1 MARVTEEAPDEAANE
16 AAEGGRMGTRPN
28 GRTTGQRPT
37 GERRTAILGAAARLF
52 AAHGYRGVTIDDLGR
67 AVGTTGPALY
77 RHFPGKEALLG
88 AVLVDISDRLSRR
101 GRELVAG
108 SDGPGAA
115 LEALLRGHI
124 EFSLDEPDLITVH
137 DRELGNLTDEDRRRV
152 RSLQRGYVEEW
163 VNVLAELRPGASRAT
178 LLASVHAA
186 FGLLNSTPHSRGALS
201 RGDMAALLL
210 RMGSAALLAGDPVAE
225 RSGDPAG
232 NPAPMPT

>member
-1 MARVTEEAPDEAANE
+1 
-16 AAEGGRMGTRPN
+16 MGTRPN
-28 GRTTGQRPT
+28 GQRPT

-88 AVLVDISDRLSRR
+88 EVLVDISERLARR

-108 SDGPGAA
+108 ADGPQAA

-137 DRELGNLTDEDRRRV
+137 DRELGNLTDQDRRRV
-152 RSLQRGYVEEW
+152 RRLQRGYVEEW
-163 VNVLAELRPGASRAT
+163 VSVLAELRPQAPQAT
-178 LLASVHAA
+178 LRASVQAA
-186 FGLLNSTPHSRGALS
+186 FGLLNSTPHSRRALS
-201 RGDMAALLL
+201 RDEMAELLL
-210 RMGSAALLAGDPVAE
+210 RMGTAALLAEG
-225 RSGDPAG
+225 
-232 NPAPMPT
+232 PAPVSG

>member
-1 MARVTEEAPDEAANE
+1 
-16 AAEGGRMGTRPN
+16 MGTRPN
-28 GRTTGQRPT
+28 GRATGERSSGQRPTSQRPT

-88 AVLVDISDRLSRR
+88 EVLVDISERLARR
-101 GRELVAG
+101 GRELVLGAE
-108 SDGPGAA
+108 GPEEA

-137 DRELGNLTDEDRRRV
+137 DRELGNLTDQDRRRV

-163 VNVLAELRPGASRAT
+163 VSVLVELRPRDSDAT
-178 LLASVHAA
+178 LRASVHAV
-186 FGLLNSTPHSRGALS
+186 FGLLNSTPHSRRALS
-201 RGDMAALLL
+201 RGEMAELLL
-210 RMGSAALLAGDPVAE
+210 RMGTAALLVDGSASTP
-225 RSGDPAG
+225 S
-232 NPAPMPT
+232 

>member
-1 MARVTEEAPDEAANE
+1 
-16 AAEGGRMGTRPN
+16 MGTRPS
-28 GRTTGQRPT
+28 GRATDERSSGQRPTSQRPT

-88 AVLVDISDRLSRR
+88 EVLVDISERLARR
-101 GRELVAG
+101 GRELADAA
-108 SDGPGAA
+108 DGPEAA

-137 DRELGNLTDEDRRRV
+137 DRELGNLTDQDRRRV
-152 RSLQRGYVEEW
+152 RRLQRGYVEEW
-163 VNVLAELRPGASRAT
+163 VNVLAALRPRDSHAT
-178 LLASVHAA
+178 LRASVHAA

-201 RGDMAALLL
+201 RGEMAELLM
-210 RMGSAALLAGDPVAE
+210 RMGSAALLAGDPV
-225 RSGDPAG
+225 
-232 NPAPMPT
+232 PTPR